1 MAGGGGVSP
10 PLPDPGES
18 ERSAPGGELFPER
31 RVSERSA
38 PGGEVFPERRV
49 SEHPC
54 SRPFNLLKRWI
65 SRAFLGKVGARC
77 SRRAWLPAF
86 QSLER
91 VALRAGE
98 GEMLWACGPSDL
110 PFQPLGA
117 PRWLSYLLGPRSG
130 PVDFQGKS
138 TRATSR
144 SASATTTFLRAWH
157 VFEGG
162 LQSLCFREKSFAPPE
177 RCARLS
183 AAKGRAVEQRLPA
196 WRMGKEPGTAV
207 RVTQRAKEGRR
218 LKELE
223 SRKNVDNGTRC

>member
-1 MAGGGGVSP
+1 MSMRRIGGTPSAGWSGV
-10 PLPDPGES
+10 
-18 ERSAPGGELFPER
+18 
-31 RVSERSA
+31 
-38 PGGEVFPERRV
+38 
-49 SEHPC
+49 
-54 SRPFNLLKRWI
+54 
-65 SRAFLGKVGARC
+65 LG
-77 SRRAWLPAF
+77 SRRAWPFDKEDCKSLIC
-86 QSLER
+86 QSAALSTCLAISFPVFRTCRPPGRGRR
-91 VALRAGE
+91 VRYGKLRF
-98 GEMLWACGPSDL
+98 PSCT
-110 PFQPLGA
+110 PFHPPGA
-117 PRWLSYLLGPRSG
+117 PLPWLSYLLGPRSG
-130 PVDFQGKS
+130 PVDFPGKS